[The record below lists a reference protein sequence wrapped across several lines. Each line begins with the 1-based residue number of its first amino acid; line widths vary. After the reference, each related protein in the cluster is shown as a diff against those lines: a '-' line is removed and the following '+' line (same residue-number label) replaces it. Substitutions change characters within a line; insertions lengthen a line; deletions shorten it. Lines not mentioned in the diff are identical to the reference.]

1 MFAPRPICEAP
12 GFNRGCLMGV
22 PQLPIPTLLWL
33 DTTQLTPAR
42 VLAASAQIFA
52 ETRHE
57 EFEPCEQ
64 TTSSSGI
71 VCIGRGHVDR
81 DGDAQR
87 IHEDVPFPPFD
98 VFVGIVATDPRRL
111 LDRFHAL
118 RIHAGGTWVRMP
130 SLSFAFS
137 PVQRP

>member
-1 MFAPRPICEAP
+1 
-12 GFNRGCLMGV
+12 MGV

-118 RIHAGGTWVRMP
+118 RIPAFGTWVRMP